1 VLRLWTTRLLVFSFV
16 FSLVSVGHTLPALA
30 SPVAT
35 DDTTYTLY
43 GRVFPDPHGCVKGAP
58 GKSPFAKGNVCAT
71 TFLTYPETI
80 AGLRFLETKF
90 PEFLQVVQVP
100 GQSAGIPVQTLDR
113 KKSDLYAVRV
123 TDERVGGTKKK
134 FAFSLS
140 IHGIERAGAEGGTR
154 AIEDLVVWARN
165 EPGRGLL
172 DETLGAG
179 SSAISVGDA
188 LRQSEIWFFYP
199 NPDGWS
205 RGDPSANGAVAFQR
219 YNGNG
224 VDPNRDWITKGYT
237 FRPFTPESEPETKAY
252 ASFLKS
258 LKPGFLGTGDLHGML
273 DANAFTYTML
283 PAGELDYA
291 RNKAVVAVARRIQ
304 QDSVPR
310 LAWFAGLQPGNGSG
324 SVPDV
329 AQQWGTV
336 WDTIAYTTTG
346 SLGDWMGSPLG
357 LDAYVAI
364 DNEMWLSHLAPNT
377 AFEQDLE
384 QAHIDG
390 NKGLIYA
397 QIEGAF
403 RASDRTIPVNGSR
416 LAYVDHGRRF
426 TNNGTTTG
434 PNPYAN
440 LPPQANITAD
450 VVSPSTD
457 GSLDPTYEFDVIG
470 PADGV
475 YSGGFTVG
483 VTYTNAQGASPADLV
498 PTGVSVD
505 RYVRDDEGGPRW
517 ETVNSHYNELQLYA
531 AAGMT
536 VNVNAAI
543 PGRYRVRFDT
553 APPGV
558 QRVVIEFSREL
569 SWPDPGQLAYDVTST
584 KFFDDLRAYLP
595 SGTTLTRL
603 TPEQIL
609 AGADLSSF
617 DTVILVNDPL
627 PGWYE
632 RRGPLGPTQPSQT
645 FTVIA
650 PVPTAGATTATDA
663 TYEFDVLPQYDN
675 RTMTVSTEW
684 LAPSDYDLF
693 VETETA
699 PGTWS
704 IAGSSTNGINNGET
718 VTVSG
723 FQPGHY
729 RARVNNW
736 GGAAQPIN
744 GTIAFNVSQGATPV
758 EYPIT
763 RTRAEADSYY
773 ARLKAFANGGGNLVL
788 TDGAAR
794 ALPDLGV
801 GTWEDV
807 RPVAVYAPYVEFNNA
822 GTPTY
827 SDPLAANV
835 NQPGAAEGPSNRHQ
849 TVEPVPLG
857 YAIQDAAGNNASTSF
872 TWVIARAPFTT
883 AGGRI
888 AGTIGDA
895 VALGELASGPGRIRF
910 VGALL
915 PDPEERYDHPFGLSN
930 YALTYTGWQVFENLA
945 QWHRP
950 RPDLAISSA
959 DIAFSTQKIVG
970 GDQVRITATVHNA
983 GNADAANI
991 TVRFTDNGA
1000 TIASDQVIAQ
1010 IAAGGAGTASV
1021 LWNTKGIK
1029 GDRAIVVS
1037 ADPAN
1042 AIAESNES
1050 NNSVTGTVT
1059 VKGNKVQNA
1068 SFEQS
1073 TNGSS
1078 PNNWTASGNTTYA
1091 QGGTDGQRSVNA
1103 RPGGTWT
1110 SDPIDVTA
1118 GKAYGVTVDASG
1130 GGSLSIVQL
1139 SAVGGVLSTLTGVT
1153 SFTAAAGVT
1162 QIRVKLAGGVSGLAT
1177 FDNVRLWED

>member
-1 VLRLWTTRLLVFSFV
+1 MLRRSTARLLVFA
-16 FSLVSVGHTLPALA
+16 LVISVLSVGNARPAFA

-35 DDTTYTLY
+35 DDTTLLLY
-43 GRVFPDPHGCVKGAP
+43 GRVFPDPHGCVKGTP

-71 TFLTYPETI
+71 TFLTYSETI

-154 AIEDLVVWARN
+154 AIEDLVLWARN

-172 DETLGAG
+172 DETLGTGA
-179 SSAISVGDA
+179 SAISVGDA

-199 NPDGWS
+199 NPDGWT
-205 RGDPSANGAVAFQR
+205 RGDPSANGAVMFQR

-237 FRPFTPESEPETKAY
+237 FRPYTPESEPETKAY
-252 ASFLKS
+252 AAFLKG
-258 LKPGFLGTGDLHGML
+258 LKPGFIGTGDLHGML

-291 RNKAVVAVARRIQ
+291 RNQAVVAVARRIQ
-304 QDSVPR
+304 QDSVGR
-310 LAWFAGLQPGNGSG
+310 LAWFAGVQPGNGSG

-364 DNEMWLSHLAPNT
+364 DNEMWLSHIAPNT
-377 AFEQDLE
+377 TFEPDVE

-403 RASDRTIPVNGSR
+403 RASSRTFPISGSR
-416 LAYVDHGRRF
+416 IAYVDHGRRF
-426 TNNGTTTG
+426 TNTGTTAGT
-434 PNPYAN
+434 NPYAG
-440 LPPQANITAD
+440 LPPQTNITAD
-450 VVSPSTD
+450 VISPSAD
-457 GSLDPTYEFDVIG
+457 GSLDPTFEFDVLG
-470 PADGV
+470 PEQGV
-475 YSGGFTVG
+475 YSGGFTAN

-505 RYVRDDEGGPRW
+505 RYLVDDEGGPRW
-517 ETVNSHYNELQLYA
+517 ETMNSHYNELQLYA

-553 APPGV
+553 APPGI
-558 QRVVIEFSREL
+558 QRVSIEFSREL
-569 SWPDPGQLAYDVTST
+569 SWPDPGQLPYDVTSI
-584 KFFDDLRAYLP
+584 KFFNDLRAFLP
-595 SGTTLTRL
+595 SDTTLVRVT
-603 TPEQIL
+603 TDAIL

-617 DTVILVNDPL
+617 DSVIVVNDPL
-627 PGWYE
+627 PGYYDA
-632 RRGPLGPTQPSQT
+632 LGGGGQPQPGQT
-645 FTVIA
+645 FTLVA
-650 PVPTAGATTATDA
+650 PVPSAGNTSAADA
-663 TYEFDVLPQYDN
+663 TFEFDSLPQFN
-675 RTMTVSTEW
+675 NQSMTVSVVWDAT
-684 LAPSDYDLF
+684 SDYDLF
-693 VETETA
+693 IDQQTSTGSWVQL
-699 PGTWS
+699 
-704 IAGSSTNGINNGET
+704 GSSTNGLNTGET
-718 VTVSG
+718 ASVSG
-723 FQPGHY
+723 FFAGHF

-736 GGAAQPIN
+736 AGVPQTLRGTITFSATPGFMPPTYPTTRTAAQ
-744 GTIAFNVSQGATPV
+744 
-758 EYPIT
+758 
-763 RTRAEADSYY
+763 ADSYY
-773 ARLKAFANGGGNLVL
+773 AKLKAFANGGGNLIL

-794 ALPDLGV
+794 ALSHLGIGGV
-801 GTWEDV
+801 NDV
-807 RPVAVYAPYVEFNNA
+807 KPVAVYAPYIEFNNS
-822 GTPTY
+822 GSPTY

-872 TWVIARAPFTT
+872 TWAVRRGAWTT

-888 AGTIGDA
+888 AGTISDQ
-895 VALGELASGPGRIRF
+895 VSLGEITLGSGRIRF

-915 PDPEERYDHPFGLSN
+915 PDPEERYDHPYGLAN
-930 YALTYTGWQVFENLA
+930 YALTYSGWQVFENVV

-950 RPDLAISSA
+950 VPDLAIAPA

-970 GDQVRITATVHNA
+970 GDHVTITATVHNA
-983 GNADAANI
+983 GNAAASGVI
-991 TVRFTDNGA
+991 VRFSDNG
-1000 TIASDQVIAQ
+1000 TRIGSDQVIAR
-1010 IAAGGAGTASV
+1010 IDAGGAGAASV
-1021 LWNTKGIK
+1021 TWDTKGIK
-1029 GDRAIVVS
+1029 GDRTIVVA
-1037 ADPAN
+1037 ADPGN
-1042 AIAESNES
+1042 AISESNEG

-1073 TNGSS
+1073 STGTA
-1078 PNNWTASGNTTYA
+1078 PNNWTSSGSTTYA
-1091 QGGTDGQRSVNA
+1091 QGGTDGQRSVTA
-1103 RPGGTWT
+1103 GPGGSWT
-1110 SDPIDVTA
+1110 SDAITVTA
-1118 GKAYGVTVDASG
+1118 GKAYGVTVDTTG
-1130 GGSLSIVQL
+1130 GTVSVVQL
-1139 SAVGGVLSTLTGVT
+1139 NAAGAVLSTLSGVT

-1162 QIRVKLAGGVSGLAT
+1162 QVRVTLVSGLTGIAT